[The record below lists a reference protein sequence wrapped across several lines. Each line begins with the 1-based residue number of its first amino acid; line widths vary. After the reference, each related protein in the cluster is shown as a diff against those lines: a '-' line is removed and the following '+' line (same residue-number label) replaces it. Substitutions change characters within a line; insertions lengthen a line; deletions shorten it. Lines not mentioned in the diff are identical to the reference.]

1 MNSTSSLSVTYSSWK
16 NMRTFLGGTVNSYY
30 VQVPGG
36 YLLVLVDLSKNFV
49 TTSTLNN
56 GHGNDHGQA
65 DFLDFQNNIQPTAIS
80 QPSLDDC
87 IAAAI
92 IGK

>member
-1 MNSTSSLSVTYSSWK
+1 MNSIQSLSVTYTSWK

-36 YLLVLVDLSKNFV
+36 FLLVLVDLSRGFV
-49 TTSTLNN
+49 TMSNISGGNSNN
-56 GHGNDHGQA
+56 QSNL
-65 DFLDFQNNIQPTAIS
+65 LDFQNNIQPTAIL

-87 IAAAI
+87 ISAAI